1 MATNSTSTP
10 TTAPLKVVTGVVR
23 GSYVNVFKPR
33 LNELNGKEEYSMTIL
48 IPKEDTET
56 LGKLRGA
63 MNAALQAKWPNKAPS
78 GIQKPLHDG
87 DGEKPNGG
95 EYGEECAGHWVM
107 NIKSSRRPG
116 IIDVDM
122 NDVLDPDEFVSGD
135 YCRVSINAYAYD
147 NMRRGVAFGLNNIQ
161 VVERGDP
168 LGGNNT
174 SAQEDFGGSP
184 TSGVRNKSEGTGWDD
199 DIPF

>member
-56 LGKLRGA
+56 LGKLRRA
-63 MNAALQAKWPNKAPS
+63 MHAAIQAKWPNKVPS
-78 GIQKPLHDG
+78 GVQNPLHDG

-107 NIKSSRRPG
+107 NVKSNRRPG

-199 DIPF
+199 DTPF